1 MMLTTGQRA
10 ETHLAQSLLFL
21 GGATANPLLTCWK
34 GWRRALQRN
43 NAKRS
48 YGPIYVCFIASFW
61 QKNTCLSLRCHIK

>member
-48 YGPIYVCFIASFW
+48 YGPI
-61 QKNTCLSLRCHIK
+61 